1 MTICGQRMLAWRA
14 GTRSASSESF
24 LKHASNGITT
34 VSNDERY
41 TLVEIDFS
49 LFLHVLFVLRVLDW
63 FFHYRIP
70 PFTGV
75 TFHPLYMSLHLL
87 GLSLHPTQNLSYSQ
101 DSHCATERTLQ

>member
-41 TLVEIDFS
+41 TLVEIDFFVPACPICAACVRLVFPPPDTS
-49 LFLHVLFVLRVLDW
+49 LYWSDFPSSLHVTTLARSLPTP
-63 FFHYRIP
+63 YSK
-70 PFTGV
+70 PFLLSV
-75 TFHPLYMSLHLL
+75 FSLC
-87 GLSLHPTQNLSYSQ
+87 
-101 DSHCATERTLQ
+101 D